1 MKFIKEDGTIED
13 GTPVSEN
20 TLALRGHLQAYLHTV
35 VCKGGYHSSYDE
47 KMPPC
52 AVAATFLAV
61 TVNNNQDEPADYSF
75 AVEKEVLRLTRPEPE
90 PEAPEPVVTEQPP
103 SGSVAAIAAGSATA

>member
-1 MKFIKEDGTIED
+1 
-13 GTPVSEN
+13 
-20 TLALRGHLQAYLHTV
+20 LQAYLHTV
-35 VCKGGYHSSYDE
+35 VCKSRYRDHYFD
-47 KMPPC
+47 KVPPC

-90 PEAPEPVVTEQPP
+90 PVVTEPP
-103 SGSVAAIAAGSATA
+103 PAGSVAAIAPGIITA